1 MESSALIIASA
12 GKFTFPVSKLS
23 QTSVHEASSKVKLI
37 CLLSGGGG
45 SVLSH
50 LEKNI
55 KMKKRKTVKVLEIFI
70 LDS

>member
-12 GKFTFPVSKLS
+12 GKFTFSVSKLS

-37 CLLSGGGG
+37 FLLSGGGG

-55 KMKKRKTVKVLEIFI
+55 NMRKIKTGKI
-70 LDS
+70 L